1 MDTKIYPGTNLKE
14 ETALN
19 SLTVM
24 LIDRLLALLGLLIT
38 LPLIIVISLVGYF
51 DTGSPLFFQQR
62 VGKNQRPFTLVKFR
76 TMRQGT
82 ASVAT
87 HQVNGDAVTALGV
100 LLRKTKLDEL
110 PQLFNVLKGEM
121 SLVGPRPCLFN
132 QQELIE
138 EREKRAAFSV
148 LPGITGLAQ
157 INHIDMSD
165 PSKLAQWDQQM
176 IESFTLKD
184 YFKYLLLTITG
195 SGQGDR
201 VK

>member
-1 MDTKIYPGTNLKE
+1 MNTF
-14 ETALN
+14 
-19 SLTVM
+19 TVVF
-24 LIDRLLALLGLLIT
+24 IDRLLALIGIVVAFPFIVLIT
-38 LPLIIVISLVGYF
+38 LVGYF
-51 DTGSPLFFQQR
+51 DTGSPIFFQQR
-62 VGKNQRPFTLVKFR
+62 IGKNQRPFTLVKFR

-87 HQVNGDAVTALGV
+87 HEVSSRSITRLGAI
-100 LLRKTKLDEL
+100 LRKTKLDEL

-132 QQELIE
+132 QEELIN
-138 EREKRAAFSV
+138 ERQQRGVFRV